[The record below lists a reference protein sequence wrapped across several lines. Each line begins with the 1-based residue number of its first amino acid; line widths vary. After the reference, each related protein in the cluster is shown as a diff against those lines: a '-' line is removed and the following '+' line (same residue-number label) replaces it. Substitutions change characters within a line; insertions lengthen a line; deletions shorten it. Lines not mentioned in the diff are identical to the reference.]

1 MGEIMAH
8 PYFVPLLTGAAIIA
22 LFPLVAG
29 YLVLVE
35 RKVLADMQT
44 RLGPMRTGPHGFLQ
58 PIADALKL
66 LLKEDTIPDEAD
78 RRIFWIAPVIAAITA
93 LAALGFIP
101 FGAGIVVAD
110 VNVGVLAVAAMSSV
124 GIIGVI
130 LGGWSSNSHY
140 SLLGS
145 LRSAAQLVSYEVAL
159 ALGLLGGVMAAGSLS
174 MVAAVERQQQQQLWG
189 IFDNYGLMIVSFM
202 IYFIASTAETNRA
215 PFDLPEAESELV
227 AGYMTE
233 YSGFRS
239 LLLRRIRRDVRRRR
253 GGGDAVL
260 RRMAA
265 PFASVAFLEGP
276 LNVGV
281 PVTVFGVSGIGS
293 LYLVRRLKLLHQ
305 RLVLLAVGLF
315 LIVCA
320 ALFLVPPV
328 AASLAGPFWFF
339 FKLSLLIYTMI
350 WIRGTFPRLR
360 YDQLMNFG
368 WHYLIPLG
376 MLMLLVHAVV
386 GVAGAEGRATEAL
399 GIRIP
404 GADGYRGK
412 PGQTAGVPRRNSAS
426 SPRDWLGSGQ
436 CRPTL
441 EKSCRSSRQSA
452 ETGARWRPSCAWQ

>member
-233 YSGFRS
+233 YSGFRWA
-239 LLLRRIRRDVRRRR
+239 LFFLAEYAAMCVVAGVAVTLFFGGWLR
-253 GGGDAVL
+253 
-260 RRMAA
+260 

-305 RLVLLAVGLF
+305 RFVLLAVGLF

-339 FKLSLLIYTMI
+339 FKLSLLIYSMI

-386 GVAGAEGRATEAL
+386 GVA
-399 GIRIP
+399 
-404 GADGYRGK
+404 RG
-412 PGQTAGVPRRNSAS
+412 
-426 SPRDWLGSGQ
+426 
-436 CRPTL
+436 
-441 EKSCRSSRQSA
+441 
-452 ETGARWRPSCAWQ
+452 